1 MSKMSESQR
10 QYFLQ
15 RVSDQI
21 HSAKRVLELKESRKK
36 EQMIEK
42 MYPKYLKTIGIQ
54 SLLNEFNKQEKLYNK
69 KKDEL
74 FKVVERMCEA
84 EEIST
89 YRIDSYAEVVSKLKQ
104 LCALTV
110 DREYKN
116 TEDGKDLLALDT
128 AHQQAR
134 DMIWSAGS
142 QSEHLMKAISA
153 TLSGA
158 NIDLGYK
165 PLQIESK

>member
-10 QYFLQ
+10 QYFLE
-15 RVSDQI
+15 RVGDQI

-84 EEIST
+84 EDI
-89 YRIDSYAEVVSKLKQ
+89 
-104 LCALTV
+104 TV